1 MLGKVLNK
9 SFEEIKNNLK
19 DYENKLEFPKRPEG
33 YKKEGYVYDENQSV
47 KWNREHR
54 LELEKDYSDKL
65 TEYQKESSNL
75 ELQFKHDL
83 IRSSEKVYGIN
94 YKQGEIIYNQAW
106 DQGHSYGYSQ
116 VVDDMIT
123 LLDFYK
129 DVADAQ

>member
-19 DYENKLEFPKRPEG
+19 DYENKLEFPKRPGG